1 MIAPAHSLADPC
13 LPRVRDPAGGLRSGL
28 SPMVAPRLGAHD
40 RSMNT
45 PPGTGTGGASHFGY
59 GAPPPPPRPPRR
71 APWRFVRR
79 EDGKWLAGVTTG
91 MADAFGI
98 DVTVV
103 RVIWAIVTLFS
114 GGLGIAAYAI
124 CWAAFPSDEHPAPIS
139 QLHRIRHRG
148 AGYIV
153 GVVLLV
159 VGAIVV
165 MGQLMQLRPMH
176 HVGGVVW
183 AMFLIGGG
191 LAILFLRN
199 SRDDADYADDSVP
212 PQPVTMP

>member
-13 LPRVRDPAGGLRSGL
+13 LPRGHTPAAGLRSGL
-28 SPMVAPRLGAHD
+28 SPMVAPRSGAHD

-103 RVIWAIVTLFS
+103 R
-114 GGLGIAAYAI
+114 GL
-124 CWAAFPSDEHPAPIS
+124 
-139 QLHRIRHRG
+139 
-148 AGYIV
+148 
-153 GVVLLV
+153 
-159 VGAIVV
+159 
-165 MGQLMQLRPMH
+165 
-176 HVGGVVW
+176 W
-183 AMFLIGGG
+183 AMVP
-191 LAILFLRN
+191 LFTSYRAFAA
-199 SRDDADYADDSVP
+199 R
-212 PQPVTMP
+212 M